1 MMSRK
6 LSLAALLLSGSAA
19 SVPMASCSSDSSGPS
34 SDAGPDGTG
43 AGSSSSGGSS
53 SSSSSSGSGSGSGTI
68 HDSGITDAA
77 GEAGGL
83 GVLVDNMTT
92 MRGTAIQ
99 LQVPAGETPGSYYTY
114 SDQSTLVSNYL
125 GMMSVVTGTSQL
137 VDAPVSP
144 TVPNG
149 DGSQIVGEICF
160 GGRVVNYAGLGMSL
174 AYGNPPDATPESG
187 LSTPVPF
194 DASHYSGVSFYILV
208 SASDASP
215 LPTLHFGVPD
225 SQTADR
231 TALPTSDCA
240 VLDGGMCDDD
250 FGSDLRFTPGQW
262 TKVAFT
268 WDELSQQ
275 GFGVPAPTAIK
286 TNQLIGMKWQANG
299 TGVDAAADVFNFCIS
314 DIYFTP

>member
-1 MMSRK
+1 MSKK
-6 LSLAALLLSGSAA
+6 LTLATLLLSASAA
-19 SVPMASCSSDSSGPS
+19 SVPIAACSSSSSAPS
-34 SDAGPDGTG
+34 SDAGSDGTG
-43 AGSSSSGGSS
+43 SSGGSS
-53 SSSSSSGSGSGSGTI
+53 SSSGSGGSSGAI
-68 HDSGITDAA
+68 HDAGITDAA
-77 GEAGGL
+77 REAGGV

-92 MRGTAIQ
+92 MVGTAVQ

-114 SDQSTLVSNYL
+114 SDQSALVSNNL
-125 GMMSVVTGTSQL
+125 GMMSLVTGTSQL

-144 TVPNG
+144 AVSNA

-160 GGRVVNYAGLGMSL
+160 GGRVVGYAGLGMSL

-194 DASHYSGVSFYILV
+194 DASHFSGVSFYIFV
-208 SASDASP
+208 SASDATP
-215 LPTLHFGVPD
+215 LPTIHFGVPD

-231 TALPTSDCA
+231 SALPTSDCA

-250 FGSDLRFTPGQW
+250 FGSDVRFTPGQW

-275 GFGVPAPTAIK
+275 GFGIPAPTAIK

-299 TGVDAAADVFNFCIS
+299 SGADAAADVFNLCIS